1 MSREAAP
8 LIDGLQYCN
17 WSRKIFDDM
26 AAGGLDAVHVTLSY
40 HEDLR
45 ETIAHIA
52 RWNRRFQRFSDRIL
66 LGREAADVER
76 AKESKRTAVFLG
88 LQTAAP
94 IQDDIGLVNILHTLG
109 VRFMQL
115 TYNNQSLLA
124 SGYCEPED
132 GGLTRMGREVIA
144 EMNRVGMVV
153 DMSHSGERS
162 TLEAIEHSQRPVAVT
177 HANPDFWHRTPRNK
191 SQRVLE
197 ALAESGGVLGLSLY
211 PLHLAGGHDCTL
223 DDFCAMTAQVAEIMG
238 EDKVAIG
245 SDLCQ
250 DQPGELLR
258 WMRSGRWTVDEDE
271 EEHGLE
277 FPPQPSWFRSNRDF
291 PRLAEGLLAAGFD
304 SGGVAAILGGNWL
317 DFFRRSFS
325 PRGRTE

>member
-1 MSREAAP
+1 MSRGAAP

-52 RWNRRFQRFSDRIL
+52 RWNRRFRRFADRIL
-66 LGREAADVER
+66 PGREAADVER
-76 AKESKRTAVFLG
+76 ARASKRTAVFFG

-94 IQDDIGLVNILHTLG
+94 IQDDIGLVEVLHDLG

-124 SGYCEPED
+124 SGYCEAED
-132 GGLTRMGREVIA
+132 GGLTRMGRGVVA

-177 HANPDFWHRTPRNK
+177 HANPDFWHQVPRNK
-191 SQRVLE
+191 SRRVLE
-197 ALAESGGVLGLSLY
+197 ALAESSGILGLSLY
-211 PLHLAGGHDCTL
+211 PHHLAGGSDCTL
-223 DDFCAMTAQVAEIMG
+223 DDFCAMAARVVEIMG
-238 EDKVAIG
+238 ADKVAIG

-250 DQPGELLR
+250 GQPGEVLR
-258 WMRSGRWTVDEDE
+258 WMRSGRWLLDEDE
-271 EEHGLE
+271 EGHEFE
-277 FPPQPSWFRSNRDF
+277 FPPQPAWFRSNCDF
-291 PRLAEGLLAAGFD
+291 PRLAGGLLAAGFD

-325 PRGRTE
+325 RD

>member
-1 MSREAAP
+1 MSRAAP

-17 WSRKIFDDM
+17 WSRRIFDDM

-66 LGREAADVER
+66 PGCAAADVER
-76 AKESKRTAVFLG
+76 AQESGRTAIFFG

-94 IQDDIGLVNILHTLG
+94 IQDDIGLVEILHRLG

-115 TYNNQSLLA
+115 TYNDQSLLA

-132 GGLTRMGREVIA
+132 GGLTRMGREVVS

-177 HANPDFWHRTPRNK
+177 HANPDFWREGPRNK
-191 SQRVLE
+191 SRQVIE

-211 PLHLAGGHDCTL
+211 PHHLAGGPDCTL
-223 DDFCAMTAQVAEIMG
+223 ADFCVMAARVVEIMG
-238 EDKVAIG
+238 GDRVAIG

-250 DQPGELLR
+250 DQPGDVLR
-258 WMRSGRWTVDEDE
+258 WMRSGRWLIDEDE
-271 EEHGLE
+271 EGHGLE

-291 PRLAEGLLAAGFD
+291 PRLAGGLAAAGFD

-317 DFFRRSFS
+317 DFFRRSF
-325 PRGRTE
+325 